1 MRAAVYHAA
10 GDVRVEDVER
20 PVPGPGELLV
30 EMRACGICGSDLTD
44 WYVQSRAPVVLG
56 HEPVGVIVEAGESTG
71 PVVPGL
77 GRRVFVHHHVP
88 CLECELCRRGHE
100 TLCERFRATRIRPG
114 GFSELILVPAENAA
128 LDVLEVPE
136 HVSDGAATAIEPLAC
151 VVRGQQ
157 RAGVGGDSRLL
168 VVGGGQIGLLHALA
182 GRAAGAEVLI
192 AEPLPSRRAFA
203 ERLGIAGVEAGP
215 DAILDALGG
224 ARPTVVVLCTGA
236 AAAWDLAQATV
247 AKGGTIQL
255 FALLRPGEPRS
266 LDGHDLLF
274 REITFGGSYSA
285 GPADTRA
292 ALELIATGAV
302 PTEALVT
309 HRFELEETVQ
319 ALAVARTPE
328 ALKVIVT
335 NGGGR

>member
-10 GDVRVEDVER
+10 SDVRLEDLER

-44 WYVQSRAPVVLG
+44 WYIQSRAPVVLG
-56 HEPVGVIVEAGESTG
+56 HEPVGVVIEAGESSDS
-71 PVVPGL
+71 VVAEP

-88 CLECELCRRGHE
+88 CLKCELCRRGHE

-114 GFSELILVPAENAA
+114 GFSELILVPAENV
-128 LDVLEVPE
+128 LDVLAIPE
-136 HVSDGAATAIEPLAC
+136 HVGDAAATAIEPLAC
-151 VVRGQQ
+151 VLRGQR
-157 RAGVGGDSRLL
+157 RAGVGNGSRLL

-182 GRAAGAEVLI
+182 GRAAGAEVLV
-192 AEPLPSRRAFA
+192 AEPLPGRRAFA
-203 ERLGIAGVEAGP
+203 ERLGIPAVAADSGSV
-215 DAILDALGG
+215 LDALDG

-236 AAAWDLAQATV
+236 ASAWDLAQETV

-255 FALLRPGEPRS
+255 FALVRPGAERS
-266 LDGHDLLF
+266 LNGHDLLF
-274 REITFGGSYSA
+274 REITLQASYSA

-292 ALELIATGAV
+292 ALELIAARAV

-309 HRFELEETVQ
+309 HRFELQDTPE

-335 NGGGR
+335 NGPAT

>member
-1 MRAAVYHAA
+1 MRAAVYHGAS
-10 GDVRVEDVER
+10 DVRVEDVER

-44 WYVQSRAPVVLG
+44 WYIQSRAPVVLG
-56 HEPVGVIVEAGESTG
+56 HEPVGVVVEAGEPG
-71 PVVPGL
+71 DGVVPEP

-88 CLECELCRRGHE
+88 CLQCELCRRGHE

-114 GFSELILVPAENAA
+114 GFSELILVPAENVADV
-128 LDVLEVPE
+128 LDVPD
-136 HVSDGAATAIEPLAC
+136 HVTDGAATAIEPLAC
-151 VVRGQQ
+151 VVRGQR
-157 RAGVGGDSRLL
+157 RAGVGVDSRLL

-182 GRAAGAEVLI
+182 GRAAGAEVLVV
-192 AEPLPSRRAFA
+192 EPLPRRRAFA
-203 ERLGIAGVEAGP
+203 ERLGISAVEADSGS
-215 DAILDALGG
+215 ILDPLEG

-236 AAAWDLAQATV
+236 ASAWDLAQATV

-255 FALLRPGEPRS
+255 FALVRPGERRS

-274 REITFGGSYSA
+274 REITLQASYSA

-292 ALELIATGAV
+292 SLELIATGAV
-302 PTEALVT
+302 PAEALVT
-309 HRFELEETVQ
+309 HRFELEQTPE

-335 NGGGR
+335 NGAAA